1 LENRLLKGGTSVK
14 NFIRI
19 GGIILIAFS
28 ILPSSTWTFAS
39 EEGISKTQGPIM
51 RIDFKKNSM
60 VVNEKTFIWNK
71 STVFNDDKGSITG
84 IEKFKT
90 KSWVFIEAETGDQYI
105 VIKKI
110 YLLPKHVGKKER
122 HLYPFMQ

>member
-1 LENRLLKGGTSVK
+1 VK

-19 GGIILIAFS
+19 GGIILVAFS
-28 ILPSSTWTFAS
+28 ILLSSTGTFAS
-39 EEGISKTQGPIM
+39 EEGILMKTHGPIM
-51 RIDFKKNSM
+51 KMDSKKNIM

-90 KSWVFIEAETGDQYI
+90 KSWVFIEGETEDQYI

>member
-1 LENRLLKGGTSVK
+1 VK

-51 RIDFKKNSM
+51 RVDFKKNSM

-71 STVFNDDKGSITG
+71 STVFTTIRDPSQNRKIQNQIMGFHRSRNRRSI
-84 IEKFKT
+84 
-90 KSWVFIEAETGDQYI
+90 YC
-105 VIKKI
+105 
-110 YLLPKHVGKKER
+110 H
-122 HLYPFMQ
+122 